1 MEFASVLR
9 HLRLAAS
16 LTQADLADRSGIA
29 RSNVAAYEAGR
40 REPKWSTAERLLAAV
55 DVPLVVDEPLQ
66 WRWTAT
72 RRPYAVAS
80 RLWRLAPS
88 EALRRIDLA
97 PHLWWSGGPKT
108 VDLLVRADRL
118 RAYEIVL
125 REGTPNDIV
134 GVVDGV
140 LLCEAWTD
148 LVLPAAARGEWE
160 CTIDD
165 LGERALAVA
174 S

>member
-1 MEFASVLR
+1 MEFGSLLR
-9 HLRLAAS
+9 RLRLAAG
-16 LTQADLADRSGIA
+16 LTQSDLADRSGIA
-29 RSNVAAYEAGR
+29 RPNVAAYEAGR

-55 DVPLVVDEPLQ
+55 GVPPVVDEPLE
-66 WRWTAT
+66 WRWTPT

-88 EALRRIDLA
+88 EALGRIELA

-108 VDLLVRADRL
+108 VDLLIRADRL

-125 REGTPNDIV
+125 REGTPDDIG

-140 LLCEAWTD
+140 LLCEAWSD

-160 CTIDD
+160 STIDE
-165 LGERALAVA
+165 LGERALAIA